1 MSDDEIVRY
10 FHRHVVPMIFA
21 FRVEGKIQRYL
32 VTTFVMSVS
41 GQWYLITAGH
51 CIRQIDEDIAKY
63 GLHSCYL
70 IDSLGSGATH
80 YNPIP
85 FPYGSS
91 SPVCLSDDRPFD
103 YGFIQ
108 ISDHYRSLLE
118 ANNIVALD
126 ENVWKYSPTNVE
138 RYLMLGIPKEL
149 AQFRQN
155 DAEITPVLIPVYP
168 LRERP
173 EGFPLRQI
181 SEIGD
186 NTFYGRIV
194 LDDTLTSIVGMSG
207 GPIFAFHEDEN
218 DKLRYTIAAIQSSW
232 IPPSYIAASRVE
244 LLGNFLEYIN
254 SRR

>member
-21 FRVEGKIQRYL
+21 FRVAGTIQKYL

-51 CIRQIDEDIAKY
+51 CICQINEDIVEY

-70 IDSLGSGATH
+70 IHSLGSGAIH
-80 YNPIP
+80 NNPIP

-91 SPVCLSDDRPFD
+91 APISLSDDHPFD

-126 ENVWKYSPTNVE
+126 ENV
-138 RYLMLGIPKEL
+138 
-149 AQFRQN
+149 F
-155 DAEITPVLIPVYP
+155 
-168 LRERP
+168 
-173 EGFPLRQI
+173 
-181 SEIGD
+181 
-186 NTFYGRIV
+186 
-194 LDDTLTSIVGMSG
+194 
-207 GPIFAFHEDEN
+207 
-218 DKLRYTIAAIQSSW
+218 
-232 IPPSYIAASRVE
+232 
-244 LLGNFLEYIN
+244 
-254 SRR
+254 